1 MKSLENNNQGIQ
13 KQLFSKTLEMTPSDF
28 ELVMELHNEITSLG
42 FDIREF
48 GKNTIIVEGV
58 PSDASI
64 EEAEGLLEKVLEQF
78 KNNVTDIKV
87 EKRDNLARSLAKNL
101 SIKPGFPMEKKEM
114 SVLIDELF
122 ACDMPYYSP
131 NGYPTIT
138 TMSIDD
144 LNKKFGR

>member
-1 MKSLENNNQGIQ
+1 MSPG
-13 KQLFSKTLEMTPSDF
+13 DF
-28 ELVMELHNEITSLG
+28 ELVMELHDEITSLG

-48 GKNTIIVEGV
+48 GKNTIVIEGV

-64 EEAEGLLEKVLEQF
+64 EEAEELLEKVLEQF
-78 KNNVTDIKV
+78 RNNVTNIKV
-87 EKRDNLARSLAKNL
+87 EKNDNLARSLAKRL
-101 SIKPGFPMEKKEM
+101 SIKSGVTLEKKEM
-114 SVLIDELF
+114 TVLIDELF